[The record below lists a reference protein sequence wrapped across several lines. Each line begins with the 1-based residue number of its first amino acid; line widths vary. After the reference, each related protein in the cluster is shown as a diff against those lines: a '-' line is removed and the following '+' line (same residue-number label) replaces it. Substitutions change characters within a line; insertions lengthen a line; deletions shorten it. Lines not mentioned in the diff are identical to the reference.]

1 MQIHHILKV
10 SDPFYFRNFIYLNCE
25 YIIAVDP
32 VVQGKLRAEAF
43 YSNDIKCDRHLALV
57 LHGDASFSGQ
67 GVVMETF
74 NLNDL
79 PAYTIY
85 GAIHIVVNNQIG
97 FTTGK
102 RLNFWK
108 PTIFNQQVYIWFIFW
123 IHARQDH
130 HHIVQT

>member
-1 MQIHHILKV
+1 
-10 SDPFYFRNFIYLNCE
+10 
-25 YIIAVDP
+25 
-32 VVQGKLRAEAF
+32 
-43 YSNDIKCDRHLALV
+43 
-57 LHGDASFSGQ
+57 
-67 GVVMETF
+67 METF

-108 PTIFNQQVYIWFIFW
+108 TTIFNQQVYIWFIFW